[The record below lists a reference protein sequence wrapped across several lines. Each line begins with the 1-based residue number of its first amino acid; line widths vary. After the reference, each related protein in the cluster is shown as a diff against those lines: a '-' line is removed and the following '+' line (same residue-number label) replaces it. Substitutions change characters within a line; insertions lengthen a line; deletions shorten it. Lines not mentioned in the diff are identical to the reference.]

1 MCVVSNV
8 GDYWRNTGPGDRY
21 PWVVPN
27 VLPPAQ
33 PTLNVSLPNVTRIVE
48 YATKDDIEKLRKEM
62 IELRDL
68 LTAGKNRGV

>member
-1 MCVVSNV
+1 
-8 GDYWRNTGPGDRY
+8 
-21 PWVVPN
+21 VPN